1 MSSKLMTILQSQ
13 EISVFRNVRFA
24 IAILAIGIVILL
36 SIIRRRARSYARW
49 LETGALS
56 LLQSN
61 ADGPMV
67 RQSPIIA
74 LLHLSVIRC
83 AQFVVAILLNL
94 LHSNLHLAMMS
105 S

>member
-24 IAILAIGIVILL
+24 IAILAIVIVILL

-49 LETGALS
+49 LETGAFS

-61 ADGPMV
+61 DDGPMV
-67 RQSPIIA
+67 RQSPIIYYIYP
-74 LLHLSVIRC
+74 LSDV
-83 AQFVVAILLNL
+83 L
-94 LHSNLHLAMMS
+94 
-105 S
+105 

>member
-1 MSSKLMTILQSQ
+1 MTIHQLQ

-24 IAILAIGIVILL
+24 IAILAIVIVILL

-49 LETGALS
+49 LETGVLS
-56 LLQSN
+56 LLQSKD
-61 ADGPMV
+61 DGPMV

-83 AQFVVAILLNL
+83 ALVWCCLLLNL
-94 LHSNLHLAMMS
+94 LHSNLHLAILS

>member
-1 MSSKLMTILQSQ
+1 MTIFQSQ

-24 IAILAIGIVILL
+24 IAILAIVIVILL
-36 SIIRRRARSYARW
+36 SIIRQRARTYARW

-61 ADGPMV
+61 DDGPMV
-67 RQSPIIA
+67 RQPPIIA

-83 AQFVVAILLNL
+83 AQFDVAILLNL
-94 LHSNLHLAMMS
+94 VQSNLHLVMLPS
-105 S
+105 